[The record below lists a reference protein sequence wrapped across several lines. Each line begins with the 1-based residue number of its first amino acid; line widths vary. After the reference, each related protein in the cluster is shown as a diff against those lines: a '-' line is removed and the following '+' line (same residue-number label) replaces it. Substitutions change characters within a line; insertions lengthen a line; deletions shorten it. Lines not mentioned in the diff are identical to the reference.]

1 MRGWKRRDQREP
13 SIERR
18 PVILADTHARPSR
31 AATAAAAIPPSHLLP
46 DHRRSPPRRR
56 RPPPRAAYRS
66 PTASSSVS
74 SGSRCPLLPLPNSKQ
89 SLRARER
96 LAAPSSL
103 LHLYWICRRRYGPG
117 LIGSLHRE
125 KEMFSLLQGVLDWE
139 GHELLNSA
147 FSNIIF
153 VIQSFSS

>member
-1 MRGWKRRDQREP
+1 MPQGGGVEVGGGAVGQCHSGRRDQREP

-56 RPPPRAAYRS
+56 RPPPRAAYRP

-117 LIGSLHRE
+117 LIGSLHR
-125 KEMFSLLQGVLDWE
+125 S
-139 GHELLNSA
+139 
-147 FSNIIF
+147 
-153 VIQSFSS
+153 SFFHKIDPWIS

>member
-1 MRGWKRRDQREP
+1 MRPNKAHPQSTRRDLRKKANLFGNLLFVSEMRGWKRRDQREP

-31 AATAAAAIPPSHLLP
+31 AATATTAAAAIPPSHLLP
-46 DHRRSPPRRR
+46 DRRRSPPRRR
-56 RPPPRAAYRS
+56 RPPPRAAYRP

-103 LHLYWICRRRYGPG
+103 LHLYWICRR
-117 LIGSLHRE
+117 
-125 KEMFSLLQGVLDWE
+125 
-139 GHELLNSA
+139 
-147 FSNIIF
+147 
-153 VIQSFSS
+153 